1 MRNKFGLLGEKLG
14 HSFSPIIHGMLGDY
28 EYSLIERRADE
39 LDALFADGEYDGF
52 NVTIPYKKAVIPY
65 MAELTDAAKRCGS
78 VNTVIRRDDG
88 TYLGDNT
95 DFYGFSMMLRHSGI
109 SVVGKK
115 VLVLG
120 DGGVAPT
127 VREVLKDA
135 DAGEIITIS
144 RRGEDNYENIGRH
157 ADAAVIVNTT
167 PVGMYP
173 NGGESPVKVSDFP
186 RLEGVLDLIFNPLN
200 TELMLQAKEL
210 GLKAEGGLLMLAAQ
224 AVRASERFIGKTY
237 GEPET
242 SMQIYEEILRRQ
254 TTVFLIGMPGCG
266 KSTIGKALAKRAKR
280 KFVDTDVYITKN
292 EGRKPAEIITEDG
305 VEEFRRIE
313 TKYLREVSALCGA
326 VIATG
331 GGIVTRPENLR
342 IMKQNGRIIFL
353 ERDINLLATKGR
365 PLSAE
370 GVDKLWE
377 KREPLYRAF
386 ADMTYRV
393 RGIKTTVDSLM
404 KGLGLKTKQP

>member
-14 HSFSPIIHGMLGDY
+14 HSFSPLIHGMLGDY
-28 EYSLIERRADE
+28 EYSLIERDPDE
-39 LDALFADGEYDGF
+39 LDALFEGGEYDGF

-65 MAELTDAAKRCGS
+65 MSELTDAAQRCGS
-78 VNTVIRRDDG
+78 VNTVVRRDDG

-109 SVVGKK
+109 DVSGKK

-135 DAGEIITIS
+135 NAGEIVTIS
-144 RRGEDNYENIGRH
+144 RRGEDNYGNISRH

-173 NGGESPVKVSDFP
+173 NNGKSPVTVSDFP
-186 RLEGVLDLIFNPLN
+186 KLEGVLDLIFNPLN
-200 TELMLQAKEL
+200 TEFMIQAKEL

-224 AVRASERFIGKTY
+224 AVRASERFVGTSY
-237 GEPET
+237 NEPGT
-242 SMQIYEEILRRQ
+242 SERIYDEILRRQ

-266 KSTIGKALAKRAKR
+266 KTTIGKALAKACGRE
-280 KFVDTDVYITKN
+280 FVDTDVHITKN
-292 EGRKPAEIITEDG
+292 EDRKPSVIITEDG
-305 VEEFRRIE
+305 VDAFRRIE
-313 TKYLREVSALCGA
+313 TENLRTVSAKCG
-326 VIATG
+326 VIVATG

-342 IMKQNGRIIFL
+342 IMKQNGIIVFL
-353 ERDINLLATKGR
+353 ERDIEQLATKDR
-365 PLSAE
+365 PLSAG
-370 GVDKLWE
+370 GVDKLWAE
-377 KREPLYRAF
+377 REPLYRTF
-386 ADMTYRV
+386 ADATFKV
-393 RGIKTTVDSLM
+393 RGIKPTVHSI
-404 KGLGLKTKQP
+404 KEGLKL